1 MTQRRTRIGIVGPG
15 RAVDRGLAERVSA
28 LAGDAAELV
37 WHPQC
42 FLREGHFAGP
52 DAARAAAF
60 AEYANDPSLD
70 AVWFARG
77 GYGAC
82 RILDTAFENLGEAA
96 RAKTYLGYSDAGSL
110 LARLAR
116 DGIGRVVHGPM
127 PADILREGGEAAVR
141 RSLGFLTGTDDGA
154 GIDPVTR
161 SPGRYA
167 AFNISVF
174 ASLIGTGWLPDL
186 TGHVLMLE
194 DVGEY
199 HYRLDRMMFTITSN
213 PEVRRVAGIRL
224 GRCGAIPVNDI
235 DFGASEEEIVQHWCA
250 RNGIAYLGR
259 ADIGHDVENKI
270 VVFGERGVEA

>member
-1 MTQRRTRIGIVGPG
+1 MIQRRTRIGIVAPG
-15 RAVDRGLAERVSA
+15 RAIDRGLAGQVTA
-28 LAGDAAELV
+28 LAGEAAELV
-37 WHPQC
+37 FHPQC

-52 DAARAAAF
+52 DAARAQAF
-60 AEYANDPSLD
+60 EAYANDPSLD
-70 AVWFARG
+70 AIWFARG

-82 RILDTAFENLGEAA
+82 RILDIAFGSLGEAA

-116 DGIGRVVHGPM
+116 DGIGRVAHGPM
-127 PADILREGGEAAVR
+127 PADILREGGAAAVR
-141 RSLGFLTGTDDGA
+141 RALGFLTGRDNGA
-154 GIDPVTR
+154 GIDPAAR
-161 SPGRYA
+161 APGRYA

-213 PEVRRVAGIRL
+213 PEVRGVAGIRL

-235 DFGASEEEIVQHWCA
+235 DFGASEEEIVRHWCGRSA
-250 RNGIAYLGR
+250 IAYLGR
-259 ADIGHDVENKI
+259 ADIGHDVENKV
-270 VVFGERGVEA
+270 VVFGAGSVGA

>member
-1 MTQRRTRIGIVGPG
+1 MTQRSLRIGIVGPG
-15 RAVDRGLAERVSA
+15 RAIDRELAERVSR
-28 LAGDAAELV
+28 LADGAAELV
-37 WHPQC
+37 FHPQC

-52 DAARAAAF
+52 DSARAAAF
-60 AEYANDPSLD
+60 VDFANDPSLD

-82 RILDTAFENLGEAA
+82 RILDAALRRLGPPA

-110 LARLAR
+110 LAGLAR
-116 DGIGRVVHGPM
+116 GGVGRVVHGPM
-127 PADILREGGEAAVR
+127 PADILRDGGEAAVS
-141 RSLGFLTGTDDGA
+141 RSLGFLTGRDAGA
-154 GIDPVTR
+154 GIDAAAR
-161 SPGRYA
+161 APGKYA
-167 AFNISVF
+167 AFNISVL

-213 PEVRRVAGIRL
+213 PEVRKVAGIRL

-235 DFGASEEEIVQHWCA
+235 DFGRSEEEIVQDWCA
-250 RNGIAYLGR
+250 RGAIAYLGR
-259 ADIGHDVENKI
+259 ADIGHDADNKI
-270 VVFGERGVEA
+270 VVFGERSAGA

>member
-1 MTQRRTRIGIVGPG
+1 MGTKVIRIGIVGPA
-15 RAVDRGLAERVSA
+15 RAIDKALAAKVGA

-37 WHPQC
+37 FHPQC

-52 DAARAAAF
+52 DAARSAAF
-60 AEYANDPSLD
+60 AQFANDPSLH

-77 GYGAC
+77 GYGSC
-82 RILDTAFENLGEAA
+82 RILDTAFENLGDAA
-96 RAKTYLGYSDAGSL
+96 GAKTYMGYSDTGSL

-127 PADILREGGEAAVR
+127 PADILREGGEAAVKR
-141 RSLGFLTGTDDGA
+141 ALGFLTGTDDGA
-154 GIDPVTR
+154 GIDAAAR
-161 SPGRYA
+161 APGKYA
-167 AFNISVF
+167 AFNISVL

-213 PEVRRVAGIRL
+213 PEVKKVAGIRL

-235 DFGASEEEIVQHWCA
+235 DFGASEEEIVTSWCA
-250 RNGIAYLGR
+250 RGGIAYLGR
-259 ADIGHDVENKI
+259 ADIGHDVDNKI
-270 VVFGERGVEA
+270 VVFGERSASA

>member
-1 MTQRRTRIGIVGPG
+1 MSAKVTRIGIVGPG
-15 RAVDRGLAERVSA
+15 RAIDRGLAERVSA
-28 LAGDAAELV
+28 LAGGTAELV
-37 WHPQC
+37 FHPQC

-52 DAARAAAF
+52 DGARAAAF
-60 AEYANDPSLD
+60 AEYANDPSLE

-82 RILDTAFENLGEAA
+82 RILDMAFENLGDAA

-116 DGIGRVVHGPM
+116 DGIGRVAHGPM
-127 PADILREGGEAAVR
+127 PADILRQGGEAAVR
-141 RSLGFLTGTDDGA
+141 RSLGFLTGTDDDA
-154 GIDPVTR
+154 GIDPAAR
-161 SPGRYA
+161 APGKYA

-213 PEVRRVAGIRL
+213 PEVKKVAGIRL

-235 DFGASEEEIVQHWCA
+235 DFGASEEEIVTHWCA
-250 RNGIAYLGR
+250 RGGIAYLGR
-259 ADIGHDVENKI
+259 ADIGHDVDNKI
-270 VVFGERGVEA
+270 VVFGKRGEGA

>member
-1 MTQRRTRIGIVGPG
+1 MGAKVTRIGIVGPG
-15 RAVDRGLAERVSA
+15 RAIDLGLAERVSA
-28 LAGDAAELV
+28 LAVANAELV
-37 WHPQC
+37 FHPQC

-52 DAARAAAF
+52 DGARAAAF
-60 AEYANDPSLD
+60 AEFANDPSLD

-82 RILDTAFENLGEAA
+82 RILDLAFENMSDAA

-154 GIDPVTR
+154 GIDAAAR
-161 SPGRYA
+161 APGKYA

-186 TGHVLMLE
+186 SGHVLMLE

-213 PEVRRVAGIRL
+213 PDVKKVAGIRL

-235 DFGASEEEIVQHWCA
+235 DFGRNEEEIVKHWCA
-250 RNGIAYLGR
+250 RGGIAYLGR

-270 VVFGERGVEA
+270 VVFGERGVA